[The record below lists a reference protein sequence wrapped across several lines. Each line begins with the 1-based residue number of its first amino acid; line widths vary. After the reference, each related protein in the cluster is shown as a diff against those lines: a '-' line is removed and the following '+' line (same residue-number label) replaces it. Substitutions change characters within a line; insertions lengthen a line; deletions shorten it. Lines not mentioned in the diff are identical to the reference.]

1 LPFAFRLSRY
11 NRQLDIS
18 FEYFRRPTNSSSIA
32 TGFGIIPSY
41 IHLTGNNMGNQ
52 VEREHLK
59 SDLILP
65 WVIVGMMLAMLA
77 AYIIIC
83 HTVGERLQQPLPE
96 AQRVLV
102 RTILYVIAIVTFPLT
117 NLLRHIQLR
126 LNQTMP
132 CSPATQGTVATAKSR
147 YLATVIVSMSL
158 VEVVGIFGLVM
169 FMLGDG
175 FNTLYIFTGLSAL
188 GLFLYQPKVSE
199 YSEIIDAISAQN
211 HE

>member
-1 LPFAFRLSRY
+1 
-11 NRQLDIS
+11 
-18 FEYFRRPTNSSSIA
+18 
-32 TGFGIIPSY
+32 
-41 IHLTGNNMGNQ
+41 MGKP
-52 VEREHLK
+52 VERERLK

-65 WVIVGMMLAMLA
+65 WVIVGMMLAMLGT
-77 AYIIIC
+77 YVIIC
-83 HTVGERLQQPLPE
+83 HVMGERLQQPLPE

-117 NLLRHIQLR
+117 NLIRHIQLR

-132 CSPATQGTVATAKSR
+132 CSPATHTTVAAAKSR

-169 FMLGDG
+169 FIFGDG

-188 GLFLYQPKVSE
+188 GLFLYRPKTAE
-199 YSEIIDAISAQN
+199 YAEIIAAIAAQN